1 MPVKNRFWLNQK
13 NGLFPKSGTPSKQ
26 DHPEP
31 VLICYQWVF
40 HLSVEDDQL
49 LAQHRIFDQ
58 QVGPA
63 ADQI

>member
-1 MPVKNRFWLNQK
+1 MPAKNRFWLDYK
-13 NGLFPKSGTPSKQ
+13 NGLFPKSSTARQQK
-26 DHPEP
+26 HPEP
-31 VLICYQWVF
+31 ILFRYQRAF

-49 LAQHRIFDQ
+49 LAHHRIFDQ